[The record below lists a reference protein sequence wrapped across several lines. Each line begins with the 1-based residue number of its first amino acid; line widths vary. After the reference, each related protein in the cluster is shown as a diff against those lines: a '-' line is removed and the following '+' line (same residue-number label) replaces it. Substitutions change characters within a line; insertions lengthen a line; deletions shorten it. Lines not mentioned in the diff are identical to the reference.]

1 MVCGDVVGGTSTA
14 VCGAG
19 LSGCV
24 SDGAKCI
31 AKAACSTYTTK
42 ISCNSGGTDGVCVFT
57 ASTATGAAAGS
68 GTCKAMTACADAA
81 SD

>member
-1 MVCGDVVGGTSTA
+1 MVCGDVLSGTSTA

-24 SDGAKCI
+24 SDGVKCI
-31 AKAACSTYTTK
+31 AKSVCSAYTTK
-42 ISCNSGGTDGVCVFT
+42 ISCNSGGTDGICAF
-57 ASTATGAAAGS
+57 TATGS
-68 GTCKAMTACADAA
+68 GKCKTMTACADAT